1 MLRKELKQRKEDTLK
16 REIQEKG
23 GDLVVETM
31 RRQRIEQFQKKMA
44 EFQKKQDKKKM
55 EIVEKLLKEEE
66 SIKQKNDLQMESLE
80 RESMRKRHRRR
91 NRKRKKEEKP
101 KNRSGSAPSEISE
114 SKQSSNKIE
123 ETLEDKLL
131 DGRDIDERAD
141 EQLSTLDTYHL
152 TVQPE
157 IQGIWDEETA
167 TQAGEA
173 ERATGIILS
182 KNHSSKDTSE
192 GRENSTVKKRIFS
205 TTERRMMQATLEKL
219 RKGIVRKQVAAG
231 REFKVS

>member
-114 SKQSSNKIE
+114 SKKSSNEIE
-123 ETLEDKLL
+123 ETLEDKIL
-131 DGRDIDERAD
+131 DGRDIGERAD

-173 ERATGIILS
+173 ERATGIILP
-182 KNHSSKDTSE
+182 KNHSSKDMSE